1 MFAARQALRLSRPSD
16 HENLTFPLSFPQT
29 RTYAT
34 QEPTNVQRGQSK
46 TPFYIAGAVIVLG
59 LGYTLGTKGTPAT
72 PAVKGMQEATHP
84 KTPGAREAAGLN
96 ADPHDRPSTAG
107 GDQKAK
113 DDNVKT
119 TKAL

>member
-1 MFAARQALRLSRPSD
+1 MFAARHALRLTRPS
-16 HENLTFPLSFPQT
+16 T
-29 RTYAT
+29 RSYAT
-34 QEPTNVQRGQSK
+34 QEPINLQRGNSK
-46 TPFYIAGAVIVLG
+46 TPFYIGGAVVVLG

-96 ADPHDRPSTAG
+96 ADPHDRPSAAG

-113 DDNVKT
+113 DEGVKT
-119 TKAL
+119 SKSL